1 MNLPAGFCQTSVK
14 IPFHALNVKASE
26 WRHLRNA
33 CAPRVFVQ
41 GDKDTTMIAER
52 LTLITAGKKTFL
64 HLKSQLQSHVIK

>member
-1 MNLPAGFCQTSVK
+1 MNQPAGFCQTSVK

-41 GDKDTTMIAER
+41 GDKDTTMIAEG
-52 LTLITAGKKTFL
+52 LTLIIAGKKNFL
-64 HLKSQLQSHVIK
+64 HFKSQLQSTS